1 MTLTLI
7 KPFYIHLLFTI
18 LWFFFMTWLSHQDG
32 EHTSKTSLELA
43 NHMKHWF
50 PVKDIGKLNRQLRCS
65 AHVFLFA
72 VLTILLSG
80 TLYSARVSA
89 VVTAA
94 GLILTVFWA
103 WADEATKPMIQ
114 GRHFSWFDVRLN
126 WIGVGI
132 GVLAGGLIYK

>member
-18 LWFFFMTWLSHQDG
+18 LWLLFMTWLSHQDG

-50 PVKDIGKLNRQLRCS
+50 PVKDIGKLNKQLRSS
-65 AHVFLFA
+65 AHVILFA
-72 VLTILLSG
+72 VLTILLTG
-80 TLYSARVSA
+80 TLRSAKVSA
-89 VVTAA
+89 AGMAV
-94 GLILTVFWA
+94 GLILTALWA
-103 WADEATKPMIQ
+103 WADEATKPLIQ

-126 WIGVGI
+126 WMGI
-132 GVLAGGLIYK
+132 GMGILAGVLIYK